1 MFIITDY
8 VLLHNEKDDFFYVKS
23 NDVVPPCPV
32 CHGCMRYRD
41 AKKRGMKLEGGSRQW
56 LIIHRFKCCSC
67 GRLHNELPD
76 CLVPYK
82 HYQTEIISGVLDGV
96 CTPDDLECEDYPC
109 IDTMLL
115 WLKWFSLNLQR
126 IEGFLRR
133 ALYKVSCIREGF
145 SHDRT
150 LDLCQYFGHKKLNFS
165 PSIAYAERFISYT
178 ARASSSTCC
187 GVL

>member
-1 MFIITDY
+1 
-8 VLLHNEKDDFFYVKS
+8 
-23 NDVVPPCPV
+23 
-32 CHGCMRYRD
+32 MRYRD

-96 CTPDDLECEDYPC
+96 CTQDDLECEDYPC
-109 IDTMLL
+109 ADTMLL

-133 ALYKVSCIREGF
+133 ALYKVSCIMEGF
-145 SHDRT
+145 SHDST
-150 LDLCQYFGHKKLNFS
+150 SLL
-165 PSIAYAERFISYT
+165 ET
-178 ARASSSTCC
+178 ARKNTKRWLEQIIRTIYNSGGRLVPAAGCI
-187 GVL
+187 

>member
-1 MFIITDY
+1 
-8 VLLHNEKDDFFYVKS
+8 
-23 NDVVPPCPV
+23 
-32 CHGCMRYRD
+32 MRYRD
-41 AKKRGMKLEGGSRQW
+41 SKKRGMKLEGGSRQW

-96 CTPDDLECEDYPC
+96 CTQDDLECEDYPC
-109 IDTMLL
+109 ADTMLL

-133 ALYKVSCIREGF
+133 ALYKVSCIKEGF
-145 SHDRT
+145 SPDRT
-150 LDLCQYFGHKKLNFS
+150 SLL
-165 PSIAYAERFISYT
+165 ET
-178 ARASSSTCC
+178 ARKNTKRWLEQIIRTIYNSGGRLIPVAGCI
-187 GVL
+187 